1 MRTCQHKNKC
11 LEIQYLI
18 LLMFTLGFHL
28 QKTAALVLRRSV
40 AASSSM
46 SVPTTQTPS
55 VPRVVRGVVFDMDGT
70 LTVPCIDFAEMRRR
84 VGITEGDILTVIDAW
99 PADKRAA
106 AYATIAEIE
115 EQALQDMQIMPGA
128 DDLCAL
134 LDAAGV
140 PRALVTRNV
149 SSSVDFFHKT
159 LKSTHKNLPP
169 FFPALSREWTP
180 YKPDPAALHHIAD
193 HWGVPSTELV
203 MIGDSAKDDIVCSN
217 RAGAVS
223 ILIDTDGTYSGF
235 DDPRL
240 SGENRPHFIVK
251 SLTEVA
257 EVLQTSVQLSAP
269 TFPDAAAG
277 PTDEEEAESAQVKG

>member
-1 MRTCQHKNKC
+1 
-11 LEIQYLI
+11 
-18 LLMFTLGFHL
+18 MFSAGFGIRR
-28 QKTAALVLRRSV
+28 TAALLLRRSV
-40 AASSSM
+40 ASSSSM
-46 SVPTTQTPS
+46 PVPTPPTT

-99 PADKRAA
+99 PADKRAS
-106 AYATIAEIE
+106 AYAAIAEIE
-115 EQALQDMQIMPGA
+115 EQALQDMKIMPGA
-128 DDLCAL
+128 DDLCSL

-159 LKSTHKNLPP
+159 LESTHKNLPP

-193 HWGVPSTELV
+193 HWGVSAEELV
-203 MIGDSAKDDIVCSN
+203 MIGDSAKDDIVAGN

-223 ILIDTDGTYSGF
+223 ILLDIDGTYSGL
-235 DDPRL
+235 DDPKL
-240 SGENRPHFIVK
+240 SGELRPAFIVG
-251 SLTEVA
+251 SLKEVA
-257 EVLQTSVQLSAP
+257 DVLQSSLQLSPAK
-269 TFPDAAAG
+269 FPNASHD
-277 PTDEEEAESAQVKG
+277 EAEEAQVKG